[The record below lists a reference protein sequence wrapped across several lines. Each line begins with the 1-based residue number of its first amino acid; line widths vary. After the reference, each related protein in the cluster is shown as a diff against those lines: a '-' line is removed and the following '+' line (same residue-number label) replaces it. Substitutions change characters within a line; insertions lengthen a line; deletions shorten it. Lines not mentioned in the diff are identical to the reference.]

1 MLLRSLVILLL
12 ILNLGVITWWATRGA
27 PEVVAP
33 VVLPDDVPR
42 LQLAGEAAPALV
54 NATTAAANDVD
65 AATSIAPSLAPGND
79 AAAPLAPAAPLAAAA
94 PVLAPADP
102 PQCHALGP
110 FADAAVR
117 NAAQARLSGVVVR
130 AATRD
135 VREVPRGWRVWM
147 RPLPDRSAANAM
159 VARLVAAG
167 FNDYYV
173 IADGDEAN
181 GIALGRFG
189 NEAGANSRAGA
200 LRAAGFEAQAEPLGN
215 ALVRYWLD
223 VMAAEGSSGEALRA
237 LVSAP
242 RIEPRDCNA
251 ARDAG

>member
-42 LQLAGEAAPALV
+42 LQLAGEAAPAPA
-54 NATTAAANDVD
+54 NATTAAAVDDVD
-65 AATSIAPSLAPGND
+65 AATSIAPGND
-79 AAAPLAPAAPLAAAA
+79 AAAPLASAAPLAAAT

-110 FADAAVR
+110 FADAAAR

-147 RPLPDRSAANAM
+147 RPLADRSAANAM

-189 NEAGANSRAGA
+189 NEAGANSRAEA

-242 RIEPRDCNA
+242 RIERRDCNA

>member
-27 PEVVAP
+27 SEVVAP

-42 LQLAGEAAPALV
+42 LQLAGEAAPAPA
-54 NATTAAANDVD
+54 NATTAAAVDDVD

-79 AAAPLAPAAPLAAAA
+79 AAAPLAAAT

-110 FADAAVR
+110 FADAAAR

-147 RPLPDRSAANAM
+147 RPLADRSAANAM

-200 LRAAGFEAQAEPLGN
+200 LRAAGFEARAEPLGN

-242 RIEPRDCNA
+242 RVEPRDCNA